1 MPSGQ
6 QQILFQRHFDGHH
19 IETAQKIVELWQ
31 SQLTREES
39 GWIINW
45 PLTFKLPHL
54 GQRGRLL
61 KFLWKLKDYSKR
73 EIVFW
78 AQLLRSGAPDCH
90 WIGLA
95 AQWAVPPDG
104 DWLCP
109 PSVHSGDGCPW
120 EEVAVKLSEVGIDA
134 LARQGG
140 RHRAWWWHRRFWC
153 TLKTVWRWSLSLVV
167 SSSCEVSF
175 CCNAMWCWWTRMSC
189 DVMLAFAGMLCNVM
203 LMNVLNGYEWYAMEV
218 YLLCSEW
225 SIRSNL
231 IDPKFKGHQNSMVDC
246 IWQIYG
252 WKQTIGKS
260 GLSDCLLVLW
270 FFWEAFCITKQTQTH
285 STSKWHS
292 DFTTSQYAR
301 A

>member
-140 RHRAWWWHRRFWC
+140 RHRAWWWRRRFWC

-225 SIRSNL
+225 SFLAYECSFVAFWIQVCKHIEDSAASSQKTPHIISHAHLFSLNTSNML
-231 IDPKFKGHQNSMVDC
+231 VFLGFLKPVL
-246 IWQIYG
+246 G
-252 WKQTIGKS
+252 WLK
-260 GLSDCLLVLW
+260 
-270 FFWEAFCITKQTQTH
+270 
-285 STSKWHS
+285 
-292 DFTTSQYAR
+292 YALFSWYF
-301 A
+301 